1 MKEQLY
7 FILMADVID
16 SRKVQQDFLMKQF
29 KKIVGTT
36 NRIAKHKIISP
47 ITITLGDE
55 FQGVMEDLTSALD
68 VIIKIEEEII
78 DKKASFKLR
87 YVLLEGKIE
96 TPINT
101 KIAYEMLGSGLTET
115 RNYLSSLK
123 SSNDRFFVKIKNEQQ
138 SLAISDAF
146 RAYQGII
153 DDWQVDKD
161 YEIISYFLKLK
172 DYKLVADKLNRDRSL
187 MWRRERSAKIKEY
200 VSLKNVIKYIG
211 DCNNV

>member
-16 SRKVQQDFLMKQF
+16 SRRAQQEILMEQLKKV
-29 KKIVGTT
+29 VVTT

-47 ITITLGDE
+47 LTITLGDE
-55 FQGVMEDLTSALD
+55 FQGVMDDLTSALD
-68 VIIKIEEEII
+68 VMMEIEEGII
-78 DKKASFKLR
+78 NNKASFKLR

-101 KIAYEMLGSGLTET
+101 NIAYEMLGSGLTET

-123 SSNDRFFVKIKNEQQ
+123 SSDDRFHVKIKNVKQ
-138 SLAISDAF
+138 SLALCDAF
-146 RAYQGII
+146 KAYQGII
-153 DDWQVDKD
+153 DDWQIGKD
-161 YEIISYFLKLK
+161 YEIVSCFLELK
-172 DYKLVADKLNRDRSL
+172 DYKLVADKLNKDRSL
-187 MWRRERSAKIKEY
+187 MWRREKSTKIKEY

>member
-1 MKEQLY
+1 MSEQLY

-16 SRKVQQDFLMKQF
+16 SRKLQQDILMEQF
-29 KKIVGTT
+29 KEIVATT
-36 NRIAKHKIISP
+36 NRIAKNEIISP

-55 FQGVMEDLTSALD
+55 FQGVMEDLSSALD

-78 DKKASFKLR
+78 DKKTSFKLR

-101 KIAYEMLGSGLTET
+101 RIAYEMLGSGLTEA
-115 RNYLSSLK
+115 RNYLLGLK
-123 SSNDRFFVKIKNEQQ
+123 SSNDRFHIKIENKKQ
-138 SLAISDAF
+138 SSIISDAF
-146 RAYQGII
+146 QVFQGII

-161 YEIISYFLKLK
+161 YEIVSYFLALK
-172 DYKLVADKLNRDRSL
+172 DYKLVADKLNKDRSL
-187 MWRRERSAKIKEY
+187 MWRRERSAKIREY

-211 DCNNV
+211 DCNDV